1 MSLRT
6 AIFLLPL
13 VAFGQVPAPQPSP
26 ESDAA
31 LRAHVS
37 EFFQDFVD
45 GKFRAAMDLVA
56 EDTQEEYFASGKAQ
70 IKEFKITK
78 INYEPSLEK
87 ANVVLLVKR
96 VWNIQ
101 GHPQDV
107 DTDMSTVWILEKGK
121 WVWTHQRDPNLWDTP
136 MGPSNIDLVKQN
148 ATGAVTG
155 IPRNITPE
163 AVNAAGKKIMQQGGF
178 DKAEV
183 TLPADKPSS
192 EKVVFHNAAQGS
204 IQLQMQAPA
213 IAGFSAKLNKT
224 TLNFAEDAVLELS
237 YQPPPNASP
246 EALPKTGVVQ
256 LSVIPFNQ
264 SHQVTVNYGAK

>member
-1 MSLRT
+1 MSLRA
-6 AIFLLPL
+6 AIFLLPF

-31 LRAHVS
+31 LRARVS

-56 EDTQEEYFASGKAQ
+56 EDTQEEYFASGKAE

-78 INYEPSLEK
+78 INYEPDLQK

-101 GHPQDV
+101 GHPENV

-136 MGPSNIDLVKQN
+136 MGPANIELVKQN
-148 ATGAVTG
+148 AKGAVTG
-155 IPRNITPE
+155 IPRNITQE
-163 AVNAAGKKIMQQGGF
+163 AVNAAAKQIMQQGGF
-178 DKAEV
+178 NKSEV
-183 TLPADKPSS
+183 TLAVDKPSS
-192 EKVVFHNAAQGS
+192 ERVVFHN
-204 IQLQMQAPA
+204 
-213 IAGFSAKLNKT
+213 
-224 TLNFAEDAVLELS
+224 
-237 YQPPPNASP
+237 
-246 EALPKTGVVQ
+246 
-256 LSVIPFNQ
+256 
-264 SHQVTVNYGAK
+264 